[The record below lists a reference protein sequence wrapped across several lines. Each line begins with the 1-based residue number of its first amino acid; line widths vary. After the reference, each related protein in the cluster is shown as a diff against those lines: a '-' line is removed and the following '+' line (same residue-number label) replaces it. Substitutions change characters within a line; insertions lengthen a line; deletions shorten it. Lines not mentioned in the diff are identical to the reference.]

1 MSRRPANL
9 AASVSASRIAS
20 GVGVHGL
27 LLIAAALMLTPFV
40 WLLCA
45 AFKVNQ
51 DVVDST
57 FLPLNP
63 EGFLGVAWD
72 RLTHIHFRTLLGSL
86 GLGRAALISIFLSA
100 TTAALATFLCAA
112 AGYALAKLHFK
123 GRTAAAVLV
132 LGAVTIPGPLLLAP
146 GYTVLYQIGLLDSY
160 WGLILP
166 AAAPAFGVFLFR
178 QAMTSSVPDQ
188 LLEAARID
196 GCSELRLFTL
206 IALPLVR
213 PMVGAFM
220 LITFL
225 GAWTNYIG
233 PQIVLQTP
241 AKFPLAVFI
250 AQLKGTYYQDYG
262 LLMAATLVSIVPV
275 LGLFLLLQREFIS
288 GLTSGAVKG

>member
-1 MSRRPANL
+1 MTR
-9 AASVSASRIAS
+9 SVSNSRTAAF
-20 GVGVHGL
+20 VGVHGL

-45 AFKVNQ
+45 AFKLNE
-51 DVVDST
+51 DVVAST

-63 EGFLGVAWD
+63 EGFLGVAWN
-72 RLTHIHFRTLLGSL
+72 RLTVIHFRTLLGSL
-86 GLGRAALISIFLSA
+86 GLGRAALISVFLSA
-100 TTAALATFLCAA
+100 TTAALATLLCAA
-112 AGYALAKLHFK
+112 AGYALAKLQFR
-123 GRTAAAVLV
+123 GRTWAAALV
-132 LGAVTIPGPLLLAP
+132 LAAVTIPGPLLLAP
-146 GYTVLYQIGLLDSY
+146 SYTVLYQISLLDSY

-196 GCSELRLFTL
+196 GCSELRLFSL

-262 LLMAATLVSIVPV
+262 LLMAATLVSIIPV